1 MIDIKQFLLVFL
13 GCFLKVY
20 PFLFLFTVLRNVLSQ
35 LQLVSLALVLTLPYF
50 MQQKLLLVES
60 DSMVIYLLLLMQQLL
75 SGILLAIPFVFILDV
90 LPTFHKTVDLLRG
103 IFAAEQQFPFSEQ
116 RQSPLESL
124 GSLLAVLI
132 FFQSDLLHGAL
143 NALYGNE
150 ISLQSHLNFN
160 FFHLIEKFALSFKV
174 VIVNLLPFISYLLIL
189 ELLFVL
195 LSKYNRRLALVSESS
210 ILRLLSGL
218 IFYLLLLRSEGDL
231 FFKLVKF

>member
-1 MIDIKQFLLVFL
+1 
-13 GCFLKVY
+13 
-20 PFLFLFTVLRNVLSQ
+20 
-35 LQLVSLALVLTLPYF
+35 

-60 DSMVIYLLLLMQQLL
+60 DSMAIYLLLLMQQLL

-124 GSLLAVLI
+124 GSLLAMSIV

-143 NALYGNE
+143 NALDGNE

-210 ILRLLSGL
+210 ILRLLSWADSL
-218 IFYLLLLRSEGDL
+218 PFAPTL
-231 FFKLVKF
+231 